1 MKKESGKP
9 NLWIFIARFALI
21 HIAIYLAIAAVF
33 LLFQNSLSESNRVAL
48 DMYQPFRTLS
58 LTSIAGQ
65 LLRGLAFGVVFYPF
79 YNVVFNRKGGR
90 LLLFLSMWAV
100 GLLCSVE
107 PQPGSIEGIIYTVIS
122 AKEHISVIIAVGIQM
137 LLFAWLIF
145 WVESFFAK
153 NKSFQLDASFSLKS
167 QNLKGYTL
175 RFMAVH
181 LFTYWVVGGIFY
193 EISGYNDALE
203 SMEIFKLW
211 RPMEN
216 LQAVLLVFF
225 GQIFRGTLLAL
236 LLYPYYES
244 YISKKCG
251 WALLY
256 LLMIGLTI
264 LGSPIFLTEFID
276 FSGSA
281 SEFIQS
287 LAVGIPE
294 IFSQMLVFSLLF
306 FYWQKKSETNK
317 LKALQNNMSVFLT

>member
-1 MKKESGKP
+1 MKTNVKP

-21 HIAIYLAIAAVF
+21 HIAIYLAIATVF
-33 LLFQNSLSESNRVAL
+33 LSFQDSLPESNRVAL

-58 LTSIAGQ
+58 LPVILGQ
-65 LLRGLAFGVVFYPF
+65 LLRGLAFGFVFYTF

-107 PQPGSIEGIIYTVIS
+107 PQPGSIEGVIYTVITF
-122 AKEHISVIIAVGIQM
+122 AEHAAVIIAVGVQM
-137 LLFAWLIF
+137 LLFVWLIF
-145 WVESFFAK
+145 LVENRFTGSNSFEFGESFLLSH
-153 NKSFQLDASFSLKS
+153 N
-167 QNLKGYTL
+167 NLKGYIIKFTL
-175 RFMAVH
+175 IH

-193 EISGYNDALE
+193 ELSGYNDALE

-244 YISKKCG
+244 YISKKHG

-276 FSGSA
+276 YSGSV

-306 FYWQKKSETNK
+306 FYLQKKSETNK
-317 LKALQNNMSVFLT
+317 LKGLKNNMSVFLT